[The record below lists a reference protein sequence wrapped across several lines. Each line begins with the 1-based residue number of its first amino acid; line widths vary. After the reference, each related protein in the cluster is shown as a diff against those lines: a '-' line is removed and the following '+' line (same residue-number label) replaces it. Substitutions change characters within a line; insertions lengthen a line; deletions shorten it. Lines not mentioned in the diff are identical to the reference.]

1 MGRSI
6 LFRWPAVGWCLGKV
20 EAASTDARRKING
33 VNCNFYVY
41 YDIDKDTSKHNLALE
56 SYGEDDGWVLLEPL

>member
-1 MGRSI
+1 M
-6 LFRWPAVGWCLGKV
+6 GWCLGKV
-20 EAASTDARRKING
+20 EAANTDARRKING

-56 SYGEDDGWVLLEPL
+56 SYGEDDGCVLLEPL

>member
-1 MGRSI
+1 MPSSASAAFRSKY
-6 LFRWPAVGWCLGKV
+6 GKYLPHQRFNV
-20 EAASTDARRKING
+20 DQ
-33 VNCNFYVY
+33 